1 MGKCLNNKIYC
12 YRAYGCRNKLNIRKF
27 EQGIWKNNCNK
38 ICSCRNKMN
47 ITEWN
52 EIAIKYV
59 SCDYITCS
67 QMNI

>member
-1 MGKCLNNKIYC
+1 MFITKYIAIEPMVAEINWTLENLNKEYGKIIVTY
-12 YRAYGCRNKLNIRKF
+12 
-27 EQGIWKNNCNK
+27 K

-52 EIAIKYV
+52 KIAIKYV

-67 QMNI
+67 

>member
-1 MGKCLNNKIYC
+1 MFITKYIAIEPMVAEINWTIENLNKEYGKIIVTKYVVAEIKWTL
-12 YRAYGCRNKLNIRKF
+12 
-27 EQGIWKNNCNK
+27 
-38 ICSCRNKMN
+38 

-67 QMNI
+67 